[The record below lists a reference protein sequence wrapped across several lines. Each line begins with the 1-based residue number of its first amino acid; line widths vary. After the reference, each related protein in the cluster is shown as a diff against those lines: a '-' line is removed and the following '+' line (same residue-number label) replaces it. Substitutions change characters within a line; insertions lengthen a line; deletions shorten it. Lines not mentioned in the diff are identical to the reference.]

1 MVAAYIGLGAN
12 LGAPAQAVRDA
23 VAQLSR
29 LPQTTLVR
37 ASSLYSSAPV
47 DASGDDFV
55 NAVALIDT
63 GLAPQALLKALQQ
76 IELDFGRQRPFRNA
90 PRTLDLDILLYG
102 DRIIDEPGLHV
113 PHPRMCT
120 RAFVLLPLLEL
131 APGVDVPGKGP
142 AHAYLADVQ
151 DQPIARL
158 AEPDAGTQK

>member
-23 VAQLSR
+23 VAQLCR

-76 IELDFGRQRPFRNA
+76 KIGRA
-90 PRTLDLDILLYG
+90 
-102 DRIIDEPGLHV
+102 HV
-113 PHPRMCT
+113 
-120 RAFVLLPLLEL
+120 
-131 APGVDVPGKGP
+131 
-142 AHAYLADVQ
+142 
-151 DQPIARL
+151 
-158 AEPDAGTQK
+158 